1 MALFELERFGYG
13 NAYNVKVKAG
23 IGSMG
28 QFIMDVDGC
37 YYFWPEPGEGC
48 YSDYVLLELGTL
60 LKELNKPFYDS
71 VDEYYNSN
79 RGGFGE
85 LEHKGFK
92 GIAEYGE
99 SEELW
104 HAKAVGIDSVTYI
117 RAEGESFEELIK
129 DFEQAVEDYLQT
141 IDEL

>member
-1 MALFELERFGYG
+1 MALFELEEVDKG
-13 NAYNVKVKAG
+13 NYYEVKVIKSGDIFGKFAL
-23 IGSMG
+23 
-28 QFIMDVDGC
+28 DVDGC
-37 YYFWPEPGEGC
+37 YGFWPEPGEGC

-60 LKELNKPFYDS
+60 LKKLNKPFYDS

-92 GIAEYGE
+92 GIAEYDE